1 MNAKMNLSVRL
12 FAGLLMVWIGYSCGP
27 RRNVTT
33 QPESQ
38 RIYSEIRKV
47 HKIPTGFDVDY
58 LKNLDYSPDN
68 DTVCVLEFWEYDSGS
83 YAFAAWNRSDTIW
96 GSSKEL
102 RKNQY
107 MRFGIASFPL
117 YMMKLIWEWN
127 TDELKKEEEENPFPD
142 IERELIY
149 ATRIV
154 FNERKHWITTFHFL
168 DFFKEGRDGSLF
180 YWKN

>member
-68 DTVCVLEFWEYDSGS
+68 DTVCVLEF
-83 YAFAAWNRSDTIW
+83 
-96 GSSKEL
+96 
-102 RKNQY
+102 
-107 MRFGIASFPL
+107 
-117 YMMKLIWEWN
+117 
-127 TDELKKEEEENPFPD
+127 
-142 IERELIY
+142 
-149 ATRIV
+149 
-154 FNERKHWITTFHFL
+154 
-168 DFFKEGRDGSLF
+168 
-180 YWKN
+180 